1 MYWPW
6 EFAVMVDAPIVI
18 DGAVVVV
25 GTGVVEGGR
34 FSVVVLEPTMRTG
47 WGPDVCSMTGV
58 AEAPVPMTRGVLG
71 ERVCP
76 AIM

>member
-1 MYWPW
+1 
-6 EFAVMVDAPIVI
+6 MVDAPIVMG
-18 DGAVVVV
+18 GAAV
-25 GTGVVEGGR
+25 GVGVGVVEGGR
-34 FSVVVLEPTMRTG
+34 SSVVVLEPMTRTG

-58 AEAPVPMTRGVLG
+58 AEAPVPRVRGVLG

>member
-1 MYWPW
+1 
-6 EFAVMVDAPIVI
+6 MVDAPIVM
-18 DGAVVVV
+18 GGGVV
-25 GTGVVEGGR
+25 GVGVGVVEVGR

-58 AEAPVPMTRGVLG
+58 AEAPVPRTRGVLG
-71 ERVCP
+71 ERVWP